1 MKVELSN
8 KAKTNLKAITLTAL
22 VVFIVIF
29 LFTMLLKHTAEFVA
43 IVIMLV
49 ILAFVGYFIFV
60 TFMSIRDMI
69 VEYQE
74 NKEAEER
81 RRAKGY

>member
-1 MKVELSN
+1 MKAELSN
-8 KAKTNLKAITLTAL
+8 KAKTNLKAVTLTAL

-29 LFTMLLKHTAEFVA
+29 LLTMLVKHTAEFVTIA
-43 IVIMLV
+43 ILLV
-49 ILAFVGYFIFV
+49 FLGFVGYFILV

-74 NKEAEER
+74 KKEAKER

>member
-8 KAKTNLKAITLTAL
+8 KAKTNLKAVTLTAL

-29 LFTMLLKHTAEFVA
+29 LLTMLVKYTAEFIA
-43 IVIMLV
+43 IAILLV
-49 ILAFVGYFIFV
+49 ILALVGYFVFQIFC
-60 TFMSIRDMI
+60 SIRESI

-74 NKEAEER
+74 KKEYDER